1 MHKKSTRVLL
11 FILMIAVGAGAGLAY
26 GWLLKPAA
34 APQEA
39 DLSRLRADFKTDL
52 VLMAAEQFAETQDP
66 LLALDELAEV
76 EPDDPYSLLVN
87 AINYAQEVGYQP
99 EDLAKMQALIEAIDP
114 AIYRQWEASHNDGNE
129 E

>member
-1 MHKKSTRVLL
+1 MHKKGTRILL
-11 FILMIAVGAGAGLAY
+11 FIVMIAVGAGAGLAY

-52 VLMAAEQFAETQDP
+52 VLMAAEQFAETQDL
-66 LLALDELAEV
+66 LLALDELAKV
-76 EPDDPYSLLVN
+76 EPKNPYSLLVN

>member
-1 MHKKSTRVLL
+1 MHKKGTRILL
-11 FILMIAVGAGAGLAY
+11 FIVMIAVGAGAGLAY

-39 DLSRLRADFKTDL
+39 DLSRLRADFKTDW

-66 LLALDELAEV
+66 LLALDELAKV
-76 EPDDPYSLLVN
+76 EPKDPYALLVN
-87 AINYAQEVGYQP
+87 AINYARGVGYQP

-114 AIYRQWEASHNDGNE
+114 AIYRQWEAEGSHGN
-129 E
+129 

>member
-1 MHKKSTRVLL
+1 MHKKGTRVLL
-11 FILMIAVGAGAGLAY
+11 FIVMIAVGAGAGLAY

-66 LLALDELAEV
+66 LLALDELAKV
-76 EPDDPYSLLVN
+76 EPKNPYSLLVN

-114 AIYRQWEASHNDGNE
+114 AIYRQRETSHNDGN
-129 E
+129 

>member
-1 MHKKSTRVLL
+1 MHKKGTRILL
-11 FILMIAVGAGAGLAY
+11 FIVMIAVGAGAGLAY

-39 DLSRLRADFKTDL
+39 DLSRLRADFKTDW

-66 LLALDELAEV
+66 LLALDELAKV
-76 EPDDPYSLLVN
+76 EPKDPYALLVN
-87 AINYAQEVGYQP
+87 AINYARGVGYQP

-114 AIYRQWEASHNDGNE
+114 AIYRQWETGYNDGN
-129 E
+129 

>member
-1 MHKKSTRVLL
+1 MHKKGTRVLL
-11 FILMIAVGAGAGLAY
+11 FIVMIAVGAGAGLAY

-39 DLSRLRADFKTDL
+39 DLSRLRADFKTDW

-66 LLALDELAEV
+66 LLALDELAKV
-76 EPDDPYSLLVN
+76 EPKDPYALLVN
-87 AINYAQEVGYQP
+87 AINYAQGVGYQP

-114 AIYRQWEASHNDGNE
+114 AIYRQRETSHNDGN
-129 E
+129 

>member
-1 MHKKSTRVLL
+1 MHKKGTRVLL
-11 FILMIAVGAGAGLAY
+11 FIVMIAVGAGAGLAY

-39 DLSRLRADFKTDL
+39 DLSRLRADFKTDW

-66 LLALDELAEV
+66 LLALDELAKV
-76 EPDDPYSLLVN
+76 EPKNPYSLLVN

-99 EDLAKMQALIEAIDP
+99 EDLAKMQALIEAIAP
-114 AIYRQWEASHNDGNE
+114 AIYRQRETSHNDGN
-129 E
+129 

>member
-66 LLALDELAEV
+66 FLALDELAKV
-76 EPDDPYSLLVN
+76 EPQNPYSMLVN

>member
-1 MHKKSTRVLL
+1 MHKKGTRILL
-11 FILMIAVGAGAGLAY
+11 FIVMIAVGAGAGLAY

-66 LLALDELAEV
+66 LLALDELAKV
-76 EPDDPYSLLVN
+76 EPKNPYSLLVN

-114 AIYRQWEASHNDGNE
+114 AIYRQWETSHNDGN
-129 E
+129 

>member
-1 MHKKSTRVLL
+1 MHKKGTRVLL
-11 FILMIAVGAGAGLAY
+11 FIVMIAVGAGAGLAY

-66 LLALDELAEV
+66 LLALDELAKV
-76 EPDDPYSLLVN
+76 EPKNPYSLLVN

>member
-1 MHKKSTRVLL
+1 MHKKGTRVLL
-11 FILMIAVGAGAGLAY
+11 FIVMIAVGAGAGLAY

-39 DLSRLRADFKTDL
+39 DLSRLRADFKTDW

-66 LLALDELAEV
+66 LLALNELAKV
-76 EPDDPYSLLVN
+76 EPKDPYALLVN
-87 AINYAQEVGYQP
+87 AINYAQGVGYQP

>member
-1 MHKKSTRVLL
+1 MHKKGTRVLL
-11 FILMIAVGAGAGLAY
+11 FIVMIAVGAGAGLAY

-66 LLALDELAEV
+66 FLALDELAKV
-76 EPDDPYSLLVN
+76 EPQNPYSMLVN

>member
-39 DLSRLRADFKTDL
+39 DLSRLRADFKTDW

-66 LLALDELAEV
+66 LLALDELAKV
-76 EPDDPYSLLVN
+76 EPKDPYALLVN
-87 AINYAQEVGYQP
+87 AINYAQGVGYQP

-114 AIYRQWEASHNDGNE
+114 AIYRQWETSHNDGN
-129 E
+129 

>member
-1 MHKKSTRVLL
+1 MQKKGTRVLL
-11 FILMIAVGAGAGLAY
+11 FIVMIAVGAGAGLAY

-39 DLSRLRADFKTDL
+39 DLSRLRADFKTDW

-66 LLALDELAEV
+66 LLALDELAKV
-76 EPDDPYSLLVN
+76 EPKDPYALLVN
-87 AINYAQEVGYQP
+87 AINYAQGVGYQP

-114 AIYRQWEASHNDGNE
+114 AIYQQWETSHNDGN
-129 E
+129 

>member
-1 MHKKSTRVLL
+1 MQKKGTRVLL

-66 LLALDELAEV
+66 LLALDELAKV
-76 EPDDPYSLLVN
+76 EPKNPYSLLVN
-87 AINYAQEVGYQP
+87 AINYAQGVGYQP

-114 AIYRQWEASHNDGNE
+114 AIYRQWEARHNDGNE

>member
-66 LLALDELAEV
+66 LLALDELAKV
-76 EPDDPYSLLVN
+76 EPKDPYSLLVN

-99 EDLAKMQALIEAIDP
+99 EDLAKMQALIDAIDP

>member
-66 LLALDELAEV
+66 LLALDELAKV
-76 EPDDPYSLLVN
+76 EPKDPYSLLVN

>member
-34 APQEA
+34 APQGA
-39 DLSRLRADFKTDL
+39 DLPRLRSDFKTDL

-66 LLALDELAEV
+66 LLALDELAKV
-76 EPDDPYSLLVN
+76 EPKNPYSLLVN
-87 AINYAQEVGYQP
+87 AINYAQGVGYQP

-114 AIYRQWEASHNDGNE
+114 AIYRQWETGHNDGN
-129 E
+129 

>member
-39 DLSRLRADFKTDL
+39 DLSRLRADFKTDW

-66 LLALDELAEV
+66 LLALDELAKV
-76 EPDDPYSLLVN
+76 EPKNTYSLLVN

>member
-66 LLALDELAEV
+66 LLALDELAKV
-76 EPDDPYSLLVN
+76 EPKNPYSLMVN

-99 EDLAKMQALIEAIDP
+99 EDLAKMQALIDAIDP

>member
-66 LLALDELAEV
+66 LLALDELAKV
-76 EPDDPYSLLVN
+76 EPKNPYSLLVN

-99 EDLAKMQALIEAIDP
+99 EDLAKMQALIDAIDP

>member
-1 MHKKSTRVLL
+1 MQKKGTRVLL

-26 GWLLKPAA
+26 GWLLKPAT

-39 DLSRLRADFKTDL
+39 DLPRLRADFKTDL

-66 LLALDELAEV
+66 LLALDELAKV
-76 EPDDPYSLLVN
+76 EPKNPYSLLVN
-87 AINYAQEVGYQP
+87 AINYAQGVGYQP

>member
-66 LLALDELAEV
+66 LLALDELAKV
-76 EPDDPYSLLVN
+76 EPKNPYSLLVN

>member
-1 MHKKSTRVLL
+1 MHKKGTRVLL
-11 FILMIAVGAGAGLAY
+11 FIVMIAVGAGAGLAY
-26 GWLLKPAA
+26 GWLLKPAV

-66 LLALDELAEV
+66 LLALDELAKV
-76 EPDDPYSLLVN
+76 EPKDPYALLEN
-87 AINYAQEVGYQP
+87 AINYAQGVGYQP

-114 AIYRQWEASHNDGNE
+114 AIYRQWETGHNDGN
-129 E
+129 

>member
-66 LLALDELAEV
+66 LLALDELAKV
-76 EPDDPYSLLVN
+76 EPKNPYSLMVN

-114 AIYRQWEASHNDGNE
+114 ATYRQWEASHNDGN
-129 E
+129 

>member
-11 FILMIAVGAGAGLAY
+11 FILMIAVGTGAGLAY

-39 DLSRLRADFKTDL
+39 DLLRLRADFKTDL

-66 LLALDELAEV
+66 LLALDELAKV
-76 EPDDPYSLLVN
+76 EPKDPYSLLVN

-99 EDLAKMQALIEAIDP
+99 EDLAKMQALIDAIDP

>member
-1 MHKKSTRVLL
+1 MHKKGTRILL
-11 FILMIAVGAGAGLAY
+11 FIVMIAVGAGAGLAY
-26 GWLLKPAA
+26 GWLLKPAD

-66 LLALDELAEV
+66 LLALDELAKV
-76 EPDDPYSLLVN
+76 EPKDPYALLVN
-87 AINYAQEVGYQP
+87 AINYAQGVGYQP

-114 AIYRQWEASHNDGNE
+114 AIYQQWETSHNDGN
-129 E
+129 

>member
-1 MHKKSTRVLL
+1 MHKRSTRVLL

-39 DLSRLRADFKTDL
+39 DLPRLRADCKTDL

-114 AIYRQWEASHNDGNE
+114 AIYRQWEAEGSHGN
-129 E
+129 

>member
-34 APQEA
+34 APQGA
-39 DLSRLRADFKTDL
+39 DLPRLRSDFKTDL

-66 LLALDELAEV
+66 LLALDELAKV
-76 EPDDPYSLLVN
+76 EPKNPYSLLVN
-87 AINYAQEVGYQP
+87 AINYAQGVGYQP